1 MSSGQRAYE
10 DELAEQAAKEH
21 YDRIAQE
28 HYDRIAQ
35 LGPSKIIE
43 AIDKLTEHFRYLEA
57 SLPSL
62 PCSCWYRIYEIK
74 KELRKLA

>member
-21 YDRIAQE
+21 YDRIAQ
-28 HYDRIAQ
+28 

-43 AIDKLTEHFRYLEA
+43 VIDKLTEHFRYLEE

-62 PCSCWYRIYEIK
+62 PRSGWYRIDEIK